1 MKKIV
6 PILCLIVLASG
17 AAWAAA
23 MGTSTHSV
31 IPSEVQQIISVDY
44 RALRNSEVAQSLKA
58 QVLPD
63 TLKEFEESLRTVG
76 IDTEKDLEQL
86 TFASYRTKT
95 NGLRI
100 VGVAQGQFTPKTVTR
115 KLRLKKVKP
124 TRYQDAFLYPMG
136 SGMEMTFLDE
146 STLLFGD
153 IGAVKGAIDARNGA
167 VPSLDSNSQIND
179 MIDAVQSEPVWSVLD
194 AQGTQN
200 MMHSALGQAA
210 QLSDYNVIKK
220 RLLGSRYVMN
230 FNNGVKFD
238 LDVVTSDSMMAA
250 TLSSLVK
257 AGMMYRKMAATP
269 TEKMALEGVSVESDS
284 SLLKLHFKTDNNRF
298 ESLLHSDLFAAVSR

>member
-1 MKKIV
+1 
-6 PILCLIVLASG
+6 
-17 AAWAAA
+17 
-23 MGTSTHSV
+23 
-31 IPSEVQQIISVDY
+31 
-44 RALRNSEVAQSLKA
+44 
-58 QVLPD
+58 
-63 TLKEFEESLRTVG
+63 
-76 IDTEKDLEQL
+76 
-86 TFASYRTKT
+86 
-95 NGLRI
+95 
-100 VGVAQGQFTPKTVTR
+100 
-115 KLRLKKVKP
+115 
-124 TRYQDAFLYPMG
+124 
-136 SGMEMTFLDE
+136 
-146 STLLFGD
+146 
-153 IGAVKGAIDARNGA
+153 
-167 VPSLDSNSQIND
+167 